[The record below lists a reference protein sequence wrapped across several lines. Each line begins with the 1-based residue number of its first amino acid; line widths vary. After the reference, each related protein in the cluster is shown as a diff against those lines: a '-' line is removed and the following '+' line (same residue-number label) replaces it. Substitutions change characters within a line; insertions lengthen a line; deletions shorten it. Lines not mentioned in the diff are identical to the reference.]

1 MSETIGRNDPCPC
14 GSGKKYKKCCLAKK
28 DSATEVIHLNSRRTA
43 EEPVDSLRT
52 KVSRFMGREDFKAN
66 FSDAVKLFWQTL
78 KEELEPPP
86 MKQGDMAAIT
96 EWCVHDYIQPQ
107 YGKPIINLFLE
118 SNPKLT
124 QDELQILKDWQKTN
138 ISVYQIT
145 RVESGHGVYG
155 EDIFTG
161 EKFFLHDISISKVI
175 KQWELLVSRKVW
187 VLNEWQLSAA
197 GRHFSPWDK
206 EEIFEFIME
215 HFREYQKTRS
225 KAVIADF
232 LSEQGYLLNH
242 YTLTRIVE
250 HEKIPQVR
258 TPEGDDVIICEAL
271 FEAVHFNRIVERL
284 TEFQAYQMTGM
295 VENEAGEPEKYT
307 FDGIEKGKSPRL
319 LKEDEQGK
327 RGLLYQSFFTRGP
340 GMESYRVLGNIVV
353 KQKKVSLSALSKER
367 LAQGKSLL
375 EKTLGTLIKHKI
387 DSLQSVDSTMRTA
400 KTKTIKTEKSAID
413 PEIEK
418 QIHKEFFDDHYSRW
432 LDTKLPALD
441 NKTPRA
447 ASKTKKGKKAVE
459 DLLRMMEYTEESKST
474 KGQYAYDT
482 SWIRKELGLDKS
494 TAVTHPI
501 VSEK

>member
-1 MSETIGRNDPCPC
+1 MSETTGRNDPCPC

-28 DSATEVIHLNSRRTA
+28 DSVAEVIELNSRRTA

-52 KVSRFMGREDFKAN
+52 KVSRFMEREDFKVN
-66 FSDAVKLFWQTL
+66 FPDAVKLFWQTL
-78 KEELEPPP
+78 EEELKPPP

-96 EWCVHDYIQPQ
+96 EWFVHDYIQSQ

-124 QDELQILKDWQKTN
+124 QYELQILKDWQKTN

-206 EEIFEFIME
+206 EEIFKFIME
-215 HFREYQKTRS
+215 HFREYQKTRP
-225 KAVIADF
+225 KAVITDF

-242 YTLTRIVE
+242 YALNRVVE
-250 HEKIPQVR
+250 QEKIPHVT

-271 FEAVHFNRIVERL
+271 FDAIDFDQIVKTL
-284 TEFQAYQMTGM
+284 ANAPDYQMTGT
-295 VENEAGEPEKYT
+295 VENEWGEPEKYT
-307 FDGIEKGKSPRL
+307 FDWVTKGKPSAP
-319 LKEDEQGK
+319 LKEGNRKK
-327 RGLLYQSFFTRGP
+327 RGLFYQSYFTRGP
-340 GMESYRVLGNIVV
+340 GMESHSVLGNIVV
-353 KQKKVSLSALSKER
+353 NQKRVSLSTLSKER
-367 LAQGKSLL
+367 LAQGKIVL
-375 EKTLGTLIKHKI
+375 EQTLGTLIKHKI
-387 DSLQSVDSTMRTA
+387 DSLQSVESKMRKAQTQTNKA
-400 KTKTIKTEKSAID
+400 EKKPID

-418 QIHKEFFDDHYSRW
+418 QIFKDFFDDHYHRW
-432 LDTKLPALD
+432 LDTKLPALE

-459 DLLRMMEYTEESKST
+459 DLLRMMEYTEERRSAE
-474 KGQYAYDT
+474 GQYAYDI
-482 SWIRKELGLDKS
+482 SWIRKELGLDK
-494 TAVTHPI
+494 
-501 VSEK
+501 